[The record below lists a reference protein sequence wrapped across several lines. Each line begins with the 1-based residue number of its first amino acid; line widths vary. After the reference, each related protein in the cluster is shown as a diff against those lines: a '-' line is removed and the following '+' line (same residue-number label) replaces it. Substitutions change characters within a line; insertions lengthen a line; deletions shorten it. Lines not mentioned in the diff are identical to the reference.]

1 MKKSFV
7 KLLLSGA
14 MVLAGFAFTAC
25 NDVETEISGLESR
38 VEALEN
44 SVKDLQAQITAGA
57 VITDVTNTTGGVKV
71 TLSNGKTFELTNG
84 KDGANGANGT
94 NGTNGKD
101 GSVVTV
107 GDNGNW
113 FIDGVD
119 TGLAVEGKN
128 GVDGCYYVPNE
139 ETGCFDKVLAD
150 GTVEATEISWV
161 NAGGVTAVWESN
173 VLKVYGVEG
182 VAEGECV
189 EILLSSALKSLAYL
203 PETLLDSRGVIDFT
217 NLYVKDAA
225 GKANAVFVT
234 SAPAVAKYRVNPHNA
249 DVTNVEWSVLTR
261 GVQTRATAV
270 PTIKVDGVTAGSKGK
285 QGYYD
290 FALVAEGTLPAQCTA
305 AEVAG
310 TEQVLASLVATTP
323 EGEVIVSDEA
333 YAQQVTNDDYQIINH
348 DAYYKTSGKTI
359 IWYNHKKVEEL
370 QYADFQLVYN
380 SEINIVDSL
389 ETYAFD
395 VKKALPEI
403 NVEPTYVVTL
413 PEKYLG
419 ADETTNQQKF
429 VNLNEGVMTVNQE
442 WLANG
447 GRAAIGRTPIVKV
460 YSVVNDVKLDSTYLK
475 IEIVDVQAPVVPDK
489 DAKTFIEKE
498 GAYEY
503 AHIGYELKDGEL
515 VAKTNEYETIAI
527 SWEEANADI
536 LDVLGL
542 SYEQFVAKYD
552 VHSFR
557 TLPAELPAGINVVAD
572 GMEDKTATNFMYL
585 TVDCAVKEDTTGT
598 VKVIIPAVDPK
609 VDAPVAVEFTYTVS
623 HDHVWPA
630 FNPDYLLAGETVSTV
645 QVKGK
650 KIDGTW
656 SMTSFV
662 KEHFKDYKYFEMD
675 EHHNPIEFTLPLL
688 DKDGVPTEDA
698 TKGTAQEGVELGM
711 VNSELAIYLT
721 EPLEVESKDYVV
733 KMTETLC
740 NGNKCVQY
748 YEVRFV
754 SPFTVSLKN
763 VELKTLIADADAEN
777 LNAYLSVVDGD
788 GKEIV
793 TVDKNNNLVLTEA
806 ATTLYGLTAV
816 PTVSYALVYAET
828 GNDTE
833 ASFGNNLNIVGENV
847 IWDNDG
853 TDLQNNKVA
862 EYAATVTFNN
872 ICSLTEKANVT
883 VLSTANSKG
892 DAVEYTTPNLA
903 QWVYF
908 ESDYEANVVV
918 DFGVSA
924 NGVIRS
930 GMEMDGAWY
939 EMWNLATYKVMP
951 TSATAGVITSTQTVV
966 DRRTGETTERTYTI
980 TYSNLTATTVDLLS
994 YSDYDKNLEG
1004 LGIMKFD
1011 ENWKPCAV
1019 TATKATTPIEFTE
1032 MGNDPGMEPLSK

>member
-1 MKKSFV
+1 M
-7 KLLLSGA
+7 
-14 MVLAGFAFTAC
+14 LAGFAFTAC

-57 VITDVTNTTGGVKV
+57 VITDVTNTAGGVKV
-71 TLSNGKTFELTNG
+71 TLSNGKSFELTNG
-84 KDGANGANGT
+84 TNGTNGANGA
-94 NGTNGKD
+94 NGKD

-107 GDNGNW
+107 GGNGNW

-128 GVDGCYYVPNE
+128 GVDGCYYVPNA

-161 NAGGVTAVWESN
+161 NAGGVTAVWEN
-173 VLKVYGVEG
+173 DVLKVYGVEG

-189 EILLSSALKSLAYL
+189 EIYLSSALKSLAYL

-225 GKANAVFVT
+225 GKENAVFVT

-261 GVQTRATAV
+261 GVQTRAAAV

-333 YAQQVTNDDYQIINH
+333 YAQQVTNDDYKIVNKT
-348 DAYYKTSGKTI
+348 AYYKTSGKSLI
-359 IWYNHKKVEEL
+359 VYNHDTVEDL
-370 QYADFQLVYN
+370 GGYADFELVYN

-389 ETYAFD
+389 ETYAAD
-395 VKKALPEI
+395 IAKALPEI
-403 NVEPTYVVTL
+403 NVVPTYVVTL
-413 PEKYLG
+413 PETYLG
-419 ADETTNQQKF
+419 ADKTTNQQKF
-429 VNLNEGVMTVNQE
+429 VNLAEGVLTVNSE
-442 WLANG
+442 FLANS

-460 YSVVNDVKLDSTYLK
+460 YSVVNDITVDSTYLK
-475 IEIVDVQAPVVPDK
+475 IEIVDVPAPVVPDK
-489 DAKTFIEKE
+489 DAKTFITKSGE
-498 GAYEY
+498 YEY
-503 AHIGYELKDGEL
+503 AHIGYEVKDG
-515 VAKTNEYETIAI
+515 KFTPKHTDGEYETIAI
-527 SWEEANADI
+527 TWEEANADI

-542 SYEQFVAKYD
+542 SYEQFLAKYD

-557 TLPAELPAGINVVAD
+557 TLPATLPAGINVVAD
-572 GMEDKTATNFMYL
+572 GMEDKTATNFMYM

-609 VDAPVAVEFTYTVS
+609 VDAPVAVEFTYTVK
-623 HDHVWPA
+623 HNHEWPE
-630 FNPDYLLAGETVSTV
+630 FNPDYLLADETVNTV

-656 SMTSFV
+656 SMTSFIA
-662 KEHFKDYKYFEMD
+662 EHFKDYEYSEME
-675 EHHNPIEFTLPLL
+675 EHHNPIDFNFPVY
-688 DKDGVPTEDA
+688 DKDGKEIGVSKTTEGA
-698 TKGTAQEGVELGM
+698 EIGM
-711 VNSELAIYLT
+711 VNGELAIYLT
-721 EPLEVESKDYVV
+721 EPLEVKSQDYTV

-740 NGNKCVQY
+740 NGNECVQY

-754 SPFTVSLKN
+754 SPFEVTLSPVT
-763 VELKTLIADADAEN
+763 LKTYIANPDAVN
-777 LNAYLSVVDGD
+777 LNSALVVKDTDGNVIAKAD
-788 GKEIV
+788 
-793 TVDKNNNLVLTEA
+793 DNNELVLTDVA
-806 ATTLYGLTAV
+806 KSTYGLTTV
-816 PTVSYALVYAET
+816 PTVEYELVYAET

-833 ASFGNNLNIVGENV
+833 PSFGGNLNIAAPYV

-862 EYAATVTFNN
+862 AYTATVTFET
-872 ICSLTEKANVT
+872 ICVLAEESTVT

-892 DAVEYTTPNLA
+892 NGEATELPTPNFA
-903 QWVYF
+903 QWVF
-908 ESDYEANVVV
+908 QSGILAGEGLDLVF
-918 DFGVSA
+918 DLGVTNPTTAAVAISA
-924 NGVIRS
+924 DDAYGADAGDMAGKWHVIN
-930 GMEMDGAWY
+930 GMEYADYAVTP
-939 EMWNLATYKVMP
+939 LTK
-951 TSATAGVITSTQTVV
+951 TSGIITVEAMVFDFMTWERVAKTLVIEYF
-966 DRRTGETTERTYTI
+966 D
-980 TYSNLTATTVDLLS
+980 LTATTCKFVSEDLS
-994 YSDYDKNLEG
+994 FGDTWSQDG
-1004 LGIMKFD
+1004 LNTLI
-1011 ENWKPCAV
+1011 PV
-1019 TATKATTPIEFTE
+1019 SATKATETVTVIP
-1032 MGNDPGMEPLSK
+1032 DPYSIGM